1 MGTKKQNARPVDAA
15 QALPEALVAALARG
29 EHLTNGLVAK
39 ELRKEICC
47 RILGL

>member
-1 MGTKKQNARPVDAA
+1 MGKQKPEARQPDV
-15 QALPEALVAALARG
+15 LPEALAAALARG

-39 ELRKEICC
+39 ELRKEISF